1 MPEKERERVSE
12 SEKERNGE
20 RTRGTERER
29 EEGGILFLSSSVS
42 RRMSKAPGTVDAGES
57 TGEQAH

>member
-1 MPEKERERVSE
+1 VPEKERERVSE

-20 RTRGTERER
+20 RTRETERER
-29 EEGGILFLSSSVS
+29 KDGGILFLSSSVS
-42 RRMSKAPGTVDAGES
+42 RRMSKALGTVDAGES